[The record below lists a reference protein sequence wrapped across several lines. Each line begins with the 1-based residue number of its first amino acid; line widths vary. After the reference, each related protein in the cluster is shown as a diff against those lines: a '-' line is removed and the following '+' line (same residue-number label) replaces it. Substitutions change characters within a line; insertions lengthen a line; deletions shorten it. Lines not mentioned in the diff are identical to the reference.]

1 VRLLIVMSDV
11 GGGHRALSRAIATQW
26 EGEAGGTAAIVDVL
40 GDSRAGPAHW
50 IAKGYGPTIRRAR
63 RVYAAIFRITDTTAR
78 MRALNG
84 ALAARLSRRIADV
97 ILDEAPD
104 VVAFA
109 HPFTVMPGYDAL
121 DILAARHG
129 RRPADAVM
137 VADLVNFHSSWIDGR
152 AQRYLVATS
161 EAAAVLQREGIPAAR
176 IVETGLPVGARF
188 GRVEEPPAD
197 LRARLRLSPARTTA
211 LLLSGGDGSGPV
223 REIVTMLSRALPE
236 LQLVVVCG
244 RNQRLK
250 VELEQLCLPPAV
262 RVVGFVENMP
272 ELMHAAD
279 FVITK
284 GGPQTIVEALA
295 TGRPLVITDLLPGQE
310 QGNGAY
316 VTRHGAG
323 YLALTRPDVLAAT
336 RRLFD
341 DPALRARLAEAARAA
356 GRPGAAAS
364 AVAELRALADGPA
377 GTPSC

>member
-11 GGGHRALSRAIATQW
+11 GGGHRALSRAIAAKW
-26 EGEAGGTAAIVDVL
+26 ESDAGGPAAIVDVL
-40 GDSRAGPAHW
+40 TEPGIGAAHW
-50 IAKGYGPTIRRAR
+50 IAKGYGPTIRHAR
-63 RVYAAIFRITDTTAR
+63 FVYAGIFRLTDATSR
-78 MRALNG
+78 MNALNRVLG
-84 ALAARLSRRIADV
+84 SRLARHTADV
-97 ILDEAPD
+97 IAEHDPD

-109 HPFTVMPGYDAL
+109 HPFTVIPGYDAL
-121 DILAARHG
+121 ELLQTERG

-137 VADLVNFHSSWIDGR
+137 VADLVNFHASWVDAR
-152 AQRYLVATS
+152 ASRYLAATA
-161 EAAAVLQREGIPAAR
+161 EAAALLRRHGIPDGK
-176 IVETGLPVGARF
+176 IVETGLPVGPQF
-188 GRVEEPPAD
+188 GHVGATPAEV
-197 LRARLRLSPARTTA
+197 RARLRLSPSKTTA

-223 REIVTMLSRALPE
+223 REITTLLSRALPE

-262 RVVGFVENMP
+262 HVVGFVENMP

-284 GGPQTIVEALA
+284 GGPQTIVEVLVS
-295 TGRPLVITDLLPGQE
+295 GRPSIITDLLPGQE

-316 VTRHGAG
+316 VTRRGAG

-341 DPALRARLAEAARAA
+341 DPALRARLGEAARAA
-356 GRPGAAAS
+356 ARPDAAGN
-364 AVAELRALADGPA
+364 VVGELAALARA
-377 GTPSC
+377 RSPSTS

>member
-11 GGGHRALSRAIATQW
+11 GGGHRALSRAIAAQW
-26 EGEAGGTAAIVDVL
+26 ESEPGGSAAIVDVL
-40 GDSRAGPAHW
+40 AERGVGASHW
-50 IAKGYGPTIRRAR
+50 IAKGYGPTIRHAR
-63 RVYAAIFRITDTTAR
+63 FVYATIFRLTDSTAR
-78 MRALNG
+78 MHALNRTLG
-84 ALAARLSRRIADV
+84 GRLGHHIADV
-97 ILDEAPD
+97 IAGHDPD

-109 HPFTVMPGYDAL
+109 HPFTIIPGYDAL
-121 DILAARHG
+121 DILAASGG

-137 VADLVNFHSSWIDGR
+137 VADLVNFHASWVDER
-152 AQRYLVATS
+152 AQRYLVATP
-161 EAAAVLQREGIPAAR
+161 EAGAVLARHGTPAAK
-176 IVETGLPVGARF
+176 IVETGLPVGPLF
-188 GRVEEPPAD
+188 GRIAESPAD
-197 LRARLRLSPARTTA
+197 VRARLRLSPGKTTA

-223 REIVTMLSRALPE
+223 REIVTLLSRALPA

-244 RNQRLK
+244 RNQALR

-262 RVVGFVENMP
+262 HVVGFVENMP

-284 GGPQTIVEALA
+284 GGPQTIVEVLA

-316 VTRHGAG
+316 VTRRGAG

-341 DPALRARLAEAARAA
+341 DPALRARLADAARAA
-356 GRPGAAAS
+356 GRPDAAGKVVGELSQLARGRPDS
-364 AVAELRALADGPA
+364 AG
-377 GTPSC
+377 